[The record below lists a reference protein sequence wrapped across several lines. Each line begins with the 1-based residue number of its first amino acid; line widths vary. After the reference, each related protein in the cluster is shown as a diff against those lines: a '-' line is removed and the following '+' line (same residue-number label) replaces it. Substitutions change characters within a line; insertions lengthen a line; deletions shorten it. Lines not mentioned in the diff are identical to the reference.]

1 MEMERKRL
9 LSLAF
14 CYRQRGDKV
23 WVKGSLFPAV
33 MLNDDLR
40 RENENGGGRGGLL
53 TSIFKDQE
61 RPEGQ
66 T

>member
-1 MEMERKRL
+1 M
-9 LSLAF
+9 
-14 CYRQRGDKV
+14 
-23 WVKGSLFPAV
+23 KGSLFPAV